1 MKNQHMACA
10 ALESS
15 RRMRATSRAE
25 LRCSGKFLNG
35 LALFVLLA
43 LAAMPLQ
50 AQRKTPNI
58 NTETPEGALLQK
70 IGQEGD
76 EKAKL
81 GLMEQFTSQHA
92 KSESAGW
99 VLGQMQP
106 IYLKNQQY
114 DKAIEA
120 GEKILAADPS
130 DTEIAHNCLK
140 AAEAKKDSALIVKWS
155 DATSAAARKTV
166 SSPKPKDEEEAAA
179 WQKQVDYAKQLD
191 TYTEY
196 VLYAQALQTTDP
208 KQRLDLFIKLE
219 ARNPQSQYLAN
230 TEPQIF
236 QLLMQTGDKEK
247 AIALGEKILQKDASN
262 DDILLVVASH
272 YYEGNK
278 DKAKALQYAQK
289 LADVAPTKTKP
300 EGMSDDDFN
309 NRKTLKVGLGNWMVG
324 VINSNDSKW
333 ADADKALRVALP
345 NLKNNNDLMA
355 ETLFHLGLANFRL
368 GEGKTPNKQRILDAL
383 RYSQQC
389 SALKSRFQA
398 PAAKNVAAI
407 KSQYHI
413 Q

>member
-1 MKNQHMACA
+1 MK
-10 ALESS
+10 
-15 RRMRATSRAE
+15 R
-25 LRCSGKFLNG
+25 
-35 LALFVLLA
+35 LALYALLL
-43 LAAMPLQ
+43 LAAMPAQ
-50 AQRKTPNI
+50 AQRKAPNI

-70 IGQEGD
+70 IGQEAD

-81 GLMEQFTSQHA
+81 GLMEQFATQFA

-106 IYLKNQQY
+106 VYLKNQQF
-114 DKAIEA
+114 DKAIDA

-130 DTEIAHNCLK
+130 DIEIAHNCLK
-140 AAEAKKDSALIVKWS
+140 AAEAKKDSALILKWS

-166 SSPKPKDEEEAAA
+166 ASSKPQDEEEAAA
-179 WQKQVDYAKQLD
+179 WQKQLDYAKQVD

-196 VLYAQALQTTDP
+196 VIYSQALQSTDP
-208 KQRLDLFIKLE
+208 KKRLDLFQKLE

-247 AIALGEKILQKDASN
+247 AVVLGEKILQKDETN
-262 DDILLVVASH
+262 DDILLVIASY

-278 DKAKALQYAQK
+278 DKAKALRYAQK
-289 LADVAPTKTKP
+289 LAEVAPTKPKP
-300 EGMSDDDFN
+300 EGASDDDWN
-309 NRKTLKVGLGNWMVG
+309 NRKTLKAGLGNWMVG

-333 ADADKALRVALP
+333 TEADKALRVALP
-345 NLKNNNDLMA
+345 NLKSNNDLTA
-355 ETLFHLGLANFRL
+355 ETLFHLGLANFKL

-383 RYSQQC
+383 RFNQQC
-389 SALKSRFQA
+389 AAMKSRFQA
-398 PAAKNVAAI
+398 QAIKNVAAI